1 MPSKKL
7 FYPQAGDFDLFTLV
21 KESDERAFE
30 ELYNRHWPVLFN
42 IACKRLNS
50 KQKAEDIVQNIFID
64 LYRRRTTI
72 ELTISLSAYLRQ
84 ALKFKI
90 INEYR
95 SAVNRNKY
103 QKSLFLKGHCK
114 IDFSDPLEAKDLEM
128 KINTILNQLPEKCK
142 QAFLL
147 SREEN
152 LSYKDI
158 SIGLSITVS
167 TVEKHISKA
176 LKTLRCQI

>member
-1 MPSKKL
+1 MH
-7 FYPQAGDFDLFTLV
+7 LFTLV
-21 KESDERAFE
+21 KASDERAFE

-50 KQKAEDIVQNIFID
+50 KEKAEDIVQNIFID
-64 LYRRRTTI
+64 LYRRRTSI
-72 ELTISLSAYLRQ
+72 DLTISLSAYLRK

-95 SAVNRNKY
+95 SAFNRNKY
-103 QKSLFLKGHCK
+103 QKSLFFKGNCK

-158 SIGLSITVS
+158 SIGLCITVS

-176 LKTLRCQI
+176 LKTLRCQIC

>member
-1 MPSKKL
+1 MPSQKQL
-7 FYPQAGDFDLFTLV
+7 YPQAGDFDLFTLV
-21 KESDERAFE
+21 KASDERAFE
-30 ELYNRHWPVLFN
+30 ELYNRHWPILFS
-42 IACKRLNS
+42 IACKRLDS
-50 KQKAEDIVQNIFID
+50 REKAEDIVQNIFID

-72 ELTISLSAYLRQ
+72 DLAISLSAYLRQ

-95 SAVNRNKY
+95 SAFNRNKY
-103 QKSLFLKGHCK
+103 QKSLFLKNHCK

-128 KINTILNQLPEKCK
+128 KINMILNRLPEKCK

-147 SREEN
+147 SRKEN

-158 SIGLSITVS
+158 SIGLCITVS